1 MKILPVNSRS
11 WWEWHLS
18 HIAGLGLLR
27 LHICVELHMLSAGVN
42 YIYYRP
48 LICYWVRTAYGAYHS
63 FVFLSICWDLFLPV
77 VSANVRIRSLAGP
90 CQLSS
95 IFNNNVLAA
104 RREFLDV
111 IKGRKFQIRL

>member
-1 MKILPVNSRS
+1 MKILSVNSRS

-27 LHICVELHMLSAGVN
+27 LHICVE
-42 YIYYRP
+42 
-48 LICYWVRTAYGAYHS
+48 HS
-63 FVFLSICWDLFLPV
+63 FVILSICWDLFLPV